1 MTSTKE
7 EIIKL
12 RAIAKKDSTYCS
24 LLKALRSAE
33 KRLDEAEAGMTID
46 QRDAMWDFLT
56 YPRRSICVCWKSHV
70 NIPIEKCHRFRGG
83 KLFSQRPRRGYAS
96 FRNARHRGV
105 GIGYFRYRIR
115 MELSRQ
121 SMDTPVS
128 AKTANHIL
136 A

>member
-46 QRDAMWDFLT
+46 QRDAMWDFFDL
-56 YPRRSICVCWKSHV
+56 SEEV
-70 NIPIEKCHRFRGG
+70 NLRLLEIACEH
-83 KLFSQRPRRGYAS
+83 S
-96 FRNARHRGV
+96 
-105 GIGYFRYRIR
+105 
-115 MELSRQ
+115 
-121 SMDTPVS
+121 D
-128 AKTANHIL
+128 
-136 A
+136 